1 MTTEHD
7 SAFFL
12 QNPEPD
18 DGCFLIAPKR
28 TSAELA
34 ALRTR
39 LDNLPVEI
47 ACDMD
52 ARWRMARSP
61 QPLDGKKVL
70 AYGKSTKGGKFK
82 VQISAE

>member
-1 MTTEHD
+1 MTEHD
-7 SAFFL
+7 NAFFAAG
-12 QNPEPD
+12 PETD
-18 DGCFLIAPKR
+18 ESFLIIAPKR
-28 TSAELA
+28 TGAELA

-39 LDNLPVEI
+39 LESLPVEI

-70 AYGKSTKGGKFK
+70 AYGKSAKGGKFK

>member
-1 MTTEHD
+1 MSTNQD

-39 LDNLPVEI
+39 LENLPEPS
-47 ACDMD
+47 ARFMALTQDM
-52 ARWRMARSP
+52 AGL
-61 QPLDGKKVL
+61 QPLDRKKVRR
-70 AYGKSTKGGKFK
+70 KTSNK
-82 VQISAE
+82 